1 MANEMT
7 REGYTRLLEELEQLR
22 TAGRDEIAA
31 RIKEARSFGDLSE
44 NAEYD
49 EAMNAQAIMEAR
61 IAKLEDE
68 LGGARIIDEDEISTE
83 EIKTGVKVKL
93 HDVEMDEDVVYQ
105 ILGKSQADPEKGI
118 ISDQSPV
125 GKALIGRK
133 IGETVTAELPNG
145 AAIQFEILSIMK

>member
-7 REGYTRLLEELEQLR
+7 REGYNRLLGELEQLR
-22 TAGRDEIAA
+22 TKGRDEIAA

-61 IAKLEDE
+61 IAKLEDD
-68 LGGARIIDEDEISTE
+68 LGGAKIIDESEISTE

-93 HDVEMDEDVVYQ
+93 RDIEMDEDVVYQ
-105 ILGKSQADPEKGI
+105 ILGKSQADPDKGI

-125 GKALIGRK
+125 GKVLIGRK
-133 IGETVTAELPNG
+133 IGETVSAELPNG
-145 AAIQFEILSIMK
+145 TMIQFEILSIMK